1 MMDEYG
7 VYDEHGNLV
16 TIKQQG
22 DVNHIQMLNCNQTE
36 EALRRIYEGR
46 GVPSFFKLEKKP

>member
-1 MMDEYG
+1 M
-7 VYDEHGNLV
+7 YDEHGNLV